1 MEISQGLFWT
11 VLLAAS
17 VFAGSAM
24 AYEHGGIPSS
34 DVGLSHHHPRAP
46 RNPWAVS
53 QIPDST
59 TSTTVDAS
67 SESNLRETS
76 DGTPSVSSN
85 SRASAAIDPPAFIY
99 DQLSG
104 GGGPETRTQRWPYG
118 LYPFRGVCRQQLWVG
133 LRPSQGTKPS
143 PDDAVAMGLTV
154 ARRISVRI
162 EMETFAV
169 FGLGTRNGKQG
180 RWNSSE
186 LHGLG

>member
-59 TSTTVDAS
+59 TSTAVDAS

-85 SRASAAIDPPAFIY
+85 SRASAAIDPPPPSYPTSYLEEVVQKLGLKGGHMDFI
-99 DQLSG
+99 
-104 GGGPETRTQRWPYG
+104 
-118 LYPFRGVCRQQLWVG
+118 PFGESAGSNFGW
-133 LRPSQGTKPS
+133 
-143 PDDAVAMGLTV
+143 
-154 ARRISVRI
+154 
-162 EMETFAV
+162 
-169 FGLGTRNGKQG
+169 GLGRAKGPSHRPMMLLQ
-180 RWNSSE
+180 W
-186 LHGLG
+186 GLP